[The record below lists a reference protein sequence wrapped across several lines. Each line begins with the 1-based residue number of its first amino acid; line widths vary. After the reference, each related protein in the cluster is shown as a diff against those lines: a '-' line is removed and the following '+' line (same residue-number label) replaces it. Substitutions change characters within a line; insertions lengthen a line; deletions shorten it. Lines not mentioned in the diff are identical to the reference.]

1 MAQVGSTHGD
11 IDDETSQVAISA
23 DSALL
28 EMTSLLEEGFD
39 LLGSAVTGIDEGPN
53 DDVAALPV
61 QQNKEFV
68 DEVFEYVKMNGQ
80 GSPVKT
86 WWAAE
91 NHVLLR
97 PKPDTPSSEWSIDC
111 AGWPFLKDGWESC
124 ANIAGSRSFSFNGG
138 RRSFNKRH
146 YFRRRRWVRSV
157 KSFRADGIAF
167 HHPVDVDRDTRV
179 KQEAAR
185 NAVGSQLDNQK
196 ADSTPNLLDV
206 FNQKD
211 QGLLDVLTKVA
222 NDGSLLLYVKLNDGK
237 WSSPAVIPASG
248 RCNGVIQCS
257 RSRWPAVTESIN
269 SQTLNT
275 GWSTTNGSL
284 DDVKLCI
291 APLEPEVHE
300 LIYKTTLLDGPWG
313 ELTRLITFL
322 PRFVIR
328 NESSFDLNI
337 KQSGSPDTSCLL
349 VKARNSSPFYWHN
362 GGLPELVAI
371 RPSQTKA
378 YKWSNGFDLCTL
390 GMLPVRIRRS
400 EVRDGRSH
408 LSMRVNV
415 ELTSGTGGS
424 GTTVSIG
431 EEDPSGEGSLFRIE
445 NHSPFEVFVGQDG
458 VLANPSSH
466 LQNDERNCFDSVKPG
481 ECLPYSLDVPWMQ
494 GKYENRASASIGE
507 LMLLRVA
514 LAPLST
520 REGVESTKVVC
531 LARVGDL
538 VRLSPSKL
546 TSIGSFISSDLLGV
560 RVLGVVGTDGPT
572 RTLRFCLMKK
582 DITPTSL
589 IGNAV
594 REIGPIPSFM
604 SAGDDDGSS
613 DVKDTRT
620 KLLLVAATEASQ
632 LLNTGKLPN
641 EYDATRQAF
650 FGTGQCSSRPKG
662 KPFLSSS
669 SKRDEAVDQVLLQVS
684 LSGFVVSLIDSVPTE
699 LAVISCHGV
708 NLEAEWDTRGE
719 SYSSCSLATKWFQI
733 DNHCPAS
740 FYPVALCPRVIK
752 GKDSVESK
760 PFTADKPFLQAKI
773 EFAPRHR
780 SGIQVISAGAQIHD
794 VELFVDLAFI
804 IRCQTFFQTA
814 IDHIL
819 MTIGTLKVY
828 SDDLDQWDMPKLD
841 TTARY
846 LDRSSGKALHF
857 KRLTILPCKIK
868 LSVAPNLVL
877 SKAQEEFEGPD
888 ASAIH
893 AAVRKGD
900 LLIGNGTGLGVK
912 LGSKNKTTISVVQ
925 GMFKSVLVDAILRCD
940 GASLNLQG
948 VGLYNYTSTSRA
960 QLKTYLGAHYL
971 ASFIGNVPALIGSLS
986 AVGNPLGLMR
996 NLGDGVSDFVNE
1008 PVRGFKQ
1015 GIEEMNPGLFAEGLA
1030 RGTESLARHTV
1041 GGFADSAALLAQT
1054 AASNMAVLT
1063 LDRKYAQ
1070 KRDRK
1075 EFRTR
1080 LARLF

>member
-1 MAQVGSTHGD
+1 
-11 IDDETSQVAISA
+11 
-23 DSALL
+23 
-28 EMTSLLEEGFD
+28 MTSLLEEGFD
-39 LLGSAVTGIDEGPN
+39 LLGSAVTGVEEGLN
-53 DDVAALPV
+53 DDVVGLPV
-61 QQNKEFV
+61 QQNDEFV
-68 DEVFEYVKMNGQ
+68 DEVFEYVKLNGQ
-80 GSPVKT
+80 GLPVKT
-86 WWAAE
+86 WWAAD
-91 NHVLLR
+91 NHVSLR
-97 PKPDTPSSEWSIDC
+97 PKPDTSSGDWSIDC
-111 AGWPFLKDGWESC
+111 AGWPFLEDGWESC
-124 ANIAGSRSFSFNGG
+124 ANIAGSRSFSFNSG

-146 YFRRRRWVRSV
+146 YFKRRRWVRSV
-157 KSFRADGIAF
+157 KPFRADGIAF

-196 ADSTPNLLDV
+196 ADNTPNLLDV

-211 QGLLDVLTKVA
+211 KGLLDVLTKVA
-222 NDGSLLLYVKLNDGK
+222 NDGSLLLYVKLHDGK

-257 RSRWPAVTESIN
+257 RSRWPAVTETIN
-269 SQTLNT
+269 SQTLNA

-284 DDVKLCI
+284 DDSKMCM
-291 APLEPEVHE
+291 APLESDVYE
-300 LIYKTTLLDGPWG
+300 LIYNATLLDGPWG
-313 ELTRLITFL
+313 ELTRMITFL

-328 NESSFDLNI
+328 NQSSFDLNI
-337 KQSGSPDTSCLL
+337 KQSGSPDASCLL
-349 VKARNSSPFYWHN
+349 VKVGSSLPFYWHN

-371 RPSQTKA
+371 RPSQTKK
-378 YKWSNGFDLCTL
+378 YQWSNGFDLCTL

-400 EVRDGRSH
+400 EVREGRSH

-431 EEDPSGEGSLFRIE
+431 EEDSSGEGSLFRIE
-445 NHSPFEVFVGQDG
+445 NHSPFEVYVGQDG

-466 LQNDERNCFDSVKPG
+466 LQSDEQNSFDSVRPG

-507 LMLLRVA
+507 LLLLRVA

-538 VRLSPSKL
+538 VRLSPSRL
-546 TSIGSFISSDLLGV
+546 TSIGSFISSELLGV

-572 RTLRFCLMKK
+572 RTLRFCLMEKEV
-582 DITPTSL
+582 TPTSL

-604 SAGDDDGSS
+604 SAGYDDGS

-620 KLLLVAATEASQ
+620 KLLLVAAAEASQ

-650 FGTGQCSSRPKG
+650 FGTGQCSRPQR
-662 KPFLSSS
+662 KPLPSSS
-669 SKRDEAVDQVLLQVS
+669 SKRDEANDQVLLQVS
-684 LSGFVVSLIDSVPTE
+684 LSGFVISLIDSVPTE
-699 LAVISCHGV
+699 LAVISFHGV
-708 NLEAEWDTRGE
+708 NFEAEWDTRGE

-752 GKDSVESK
+752 GKENELK

-780 SGIQVISAGAQIHD
+780 SGIQVITAGAQIHD

-814 IDHIL
+814 MDHIL

-828 SDDLDQWDMPKLD
+828 SDDLEQWDMPRLN
-841 TTARY
+841 TAARY
-846 LDRSSGKALHF
+846 LNRSTGKALHF

-868 LSVAPNLVL
+868 LSVAPNLAL
-877 SKAQEEFEGPD
+877 SKAQEAFEGPD

-912 LGSKNKTTISVVQ
+912 LGSKNKTLGLVVQ

-996 NLGDGVSDFVNE
+996 NLGDGVSDFVSE

-1030 RGTESLARHTV
+1030 RGTGSLARHTV

-1070 KRDRK
+1070 KRDR
-1075 EFRTR
+1075 ECFR
-1080 LARLF
+1080 ARIIDTHFQLTTLYQVSCDSNEKKTKRQMC

>member
-146 YFRRRRWVRSV
+146 YFRRRRWIRSV

-650 FGTGQCSSRPKG
+650 FGTGQCSSRPKC